1 MLMLSSSP
9 SESSSS
15 HSLDSNDSDE
25 RVEIDSDK
33 QVDRI
38 TTDDPE
44 IKNCIDLDDME
55 DTISRKENDGETAP
69 RFEVVEIEDFI
80 VEDMNK
86 RIDDRS
92 AESHKQ
98 N

>member
-1 MLMLSSSP
+1 
-9 SESSSS
+9 
-15 HSLDSNDSDE
+15 
-25 RVEIDSDK
+25 
-33 QVDRI
+33 
-38 TTDDPE
+38 
-44 IKNCIDLDDME
+44 ME

-92 AESHKQ
+92 AESHK
-98 N
+98 